1 MSFGRTAPYGR
12 AVRFWGRRIVRRLTF
27 SSAGESHGRGLVA
40 VLGGLPAGLE
50 VDRGAVAEELRR
62 RQRGYGR
69 GGRMA
74 IEADEADFLAGVRHG
89 RTLGSPIAVLIWNRD
104 FANWQADM
112 AAFAEPCQEPTR
124 PAVRKPRPGHA
135 DLAGGLKYGHHDL
148 RNVLERASA
157 RETAARVAIG
167 ALCKQFLALFGIA
180 VRSQVLAIGEV
191 QAQPADLSR
200 EEDWARVEASDVRC
214 ADAEAEAAMRAAI
227 DAAGQDGDTLGGI
240 GEVVAIGVPPGLG
253 SYVSWDERLDAALA
267 AALMSVPSVKAV
279 EIGEGLSLARL
290 RGSAAHDGIV
300 PDASRPWKLGR
311 TSNRAGG
318 LEGGVTNGEPVMA
331 RVAFKPIPTLQRPLQ
346 SVNLDTGAPEA
357 AHAERGDVCVVP
369 AGCVVAEAMMAL
381 VLADAMLCKF
391 GGDCMEDTLAAYKAY
406 LARLEGTVGEDA

>member
-1 MSFGRTAPYGR
+1 MPFVFGGR
-12 AVRFWGRRIVRRLTF
+12 WIVRRLSF

-40 VLGGLPAGLE
+40 VVDGLPAGLE
-50 VDRGAVAEELRR
+50 VDRGAVTEELRR
-62 RQRGYGR
+62 RQCGYGR

-74 IEADEADFLAGVRHG
+74 IEKDEADFLAGVRHG
-89 RTLGSPIAVLIWNRD
+89 RTLGSPIAVVIWNRD

-112 AAFAEPCQEPTR
+112 AAFNEPFQEPTR

-135 DLAGGLKYGHHDL
+135 DLAGGLKYGHSDL

-157 RETAARVAIG
+157 RETAARVAVG
-167 ALCKQFLALFGIA
+167 ALCKRFLAVFGIV
-180 VRSQVLAIGEV
+180 VRSQVLAIGDV
-191 QAQPADLSR
+191 QAKPADLSQDD
-200 EEDWARVEASDVRC
+200 EWARVEASDVRC

-227 DAAGQDGDTLGGI
+227 DAAGQEGDTLGGI
-240 GEVVAIGVPPGLG
+240 GEVVGLGVPPGLG
-253 SYVSWDERLDAALA
+253 SYVAWDQRLDAALA

-279 EIGEGLSLARL
+279 EIGDGWSLARL

-300 PDASRPWKLGR
+300 PDAGRPWKLGR

-318 LEGGVTNGEPVMA
+318 LEGGVTNGEPVVA
-331 RVAFKPIPTLQRPLQ
+331 RVAFKPIPTLQRPLP

-357 AHAERGDVCVVP
+357 AHAERGDVCIVP

-381 VLADAMLCKF
+381 VIADAMLCKF
-391 GGDCMEDTLAAYKAY
+391 GGDCIEDTVAAYSAY
-406 LARLEGTVGEDA
+406 LARLGGTVGENA